1 MKRNEAV
8 LIINERIKEAG
19 DALSKQIKTND
30 IKLTPEQKLL
40 IAIFGDSEMPKEKRT
55 TSYMKYKKA
64 LVFQLLVRNLLT
76 LEEEILRGIHD
87 DDLRNI
93 NDATELY
100 KTFNEFA
107 YPTVLLET
115 QNDLSEEYKMI
126 CQTLK
131 VVTQNEDFRIARV
144 QKAKELKAPDLII
157 ENERRLLSE
166 VSHEREVLQSLKKY
180 FEGNFKLK
188 EETKKYYIKSK
199 VE

>member
-1 MKRNEAV
+1 
-8 LIINERIKEAG
+8 
-19 DALSKQIKTND
+19 
-30 IKLTPEQKLL
+30 
-40 IAIFGDSEMPKEKRT
+40 
-55 TSYMKYKKA
+55 
-64 LVFQLLVRNLLT
+64 
-76 LEEEILRGIHD
+76 
-87 DDLRNI
+87 
-93 NDATELY
+93 
-100 KTFNEFA
+100 
-107 YPTVLLET
+107 
-115 QNDLSEEYKMI
+115 MI

-166 VSHEREVLQSLKKY
+166 VSHEREVLQGLKKY